1 MRGACFVQRGM
12 PHLSQPMLARIR
24 PLLVLGTYYL
34 LVCLALRLVLWW
46 QFGRAAQVGAGSL
59 PWILGAGNLADFI
72 ESLYLLAPFAIYL
85 IAAPDSWLRARW
97 NRRGLTVA
105 AALWIF
111 AVTFLAI
118 VEYYFFEEFD
128 SRFNL
133 VSVDY
138 LMYPTEVVGD
148 IRDAYPVNTV
158 LLIVALWSIVVT
170 WALRHRLTA
179 KAVGGP
185 HRSRRLTSFIAYTL
199 ALLIVSVGIDNDAV
213 ALSQNRVA
221 NELASNGPASFF
233 RALRSSEIDYHAY
246 YATRSPEDNLRVLT
260 RQLASGGGRF
270 TRLPEGLPTRAFPA
284 DPNGLGRLNVVVV
297 VEESFGAEFS
307 RLYGSPRNWTPH
319 FDALAREGLW
329 FRHMYA
335 SGTRTVRG
343 LEAIAASFPPI
354 PSVSIVRRRGNE
366 NIATWGSVMR
376 KQGYHTSFL
385 YGGYGYFDNMN
396 AFFGHNGFDV
406 LDRSDLG
413 HEPRFANVWGVA
425 DEDLFDMALAH
436 FDDLQRSGQ
445 PFFSILMTTSN
456 HKPFTFRD
464 GVPGVKREGGGR
476 EAGVRYADYAL
487 GYFISKAQEHAW
499 FPNTLFV
506 VVADHGARVYG
517 RQDIPLRTYE
527 IPMLFYSPAHL
538 SPGVVDT
545 LTSQIDIAPT
555 VLGLLGLPYEA
566 PFFGVNVLKASAQDR
581 IALFNHN
588 FDVAILEHDELAIL
602 GLHKTL
608 QAARY
613 DRESESYQPVPENTA
628 LANLAVAYYQT
639 AYELFR
645 AHRYE

>member
-1 MRGACFVQRGM
+1 M
-12 PHLSQPMLARIR
+12 PQLSHALLARIR
-24 PLLVLGTYYL
+24 PLVVLGAYYL
-34 LVCLALRLVLWW
+34 LVCLALRIVLWW

-85 IAAPDSWLRARW
+85 ITVPDSWLGARW
-97 NRRGLTVA
+97 NRCGLTIA

-111 AVTFLAI
+111 AVTFLAV

-158 LLIVALWSIVVT
+158 LLIVALWSIAIT

-179 KAVGGP
+179 EAAVGT
-185 HRSRRLTSFIAYTL
+185 HRSRRLTHLVAYTL
-199 ALLIVSVGIDNDAV
+199 ALLVVSVTFDSDAV
-213 ALSQNRVA
+213 ALSDNRVA

-270 TRLPEGLPTRAFPA
+270 TRLGEGLPTRAFPA

-307 RLYGSPRNWTPH
+307 RLYGSQRNWTPH
-319 FDALAREGLW
+319 FDALARDGLW

-354 PSVSIVRRRGNE
+354 PSVSIVRRPGHE

-376 KQGYHTSFL
+376 KHGYHTSFL

-396 AFFGHNGFDV
+396 AFFGHNGFEV

-413 HEPRFANVWGVA
+413 HKPRFANIWGVA

-436 FDDLQRSGQ
+436 FDGLQRSGQ
-445 PFFSILMTTSN
+445 PFFAIVMTTSN

-464 GVPGVKREGGGR
+464 GVPGVKPEGGGR

-487 GYFISKAQEHAW
+487 GYFMSKAREHAW
-499 FPNTLFV
+499 FGNTLFV
-506 VVADHGARVYG
+506 IVADHGARVYG

-527 IPMLFYSPAHL
+527 IPMLFYSPGHVQ
-538 SPGVVDT
+538 PGVVDT

-555 VLGLLGLPYEA
+555 VLGLLGLAYEA
-566 PFFGVNVLKASAQDR
+566 PFFGVDVLKAPAEER

-588 FDVAILEHDELAIL
+588 FDVAILKHNELAIL
-602 GLHKTL
+602 GLRKTV
-608 QAARY
+608 QGAHY
-613 DRESESYQPVPENTA
+613 DRESESYSPMPEDPA
-628 LANLAVAYYQT
+628 LTDLAVAYYQT